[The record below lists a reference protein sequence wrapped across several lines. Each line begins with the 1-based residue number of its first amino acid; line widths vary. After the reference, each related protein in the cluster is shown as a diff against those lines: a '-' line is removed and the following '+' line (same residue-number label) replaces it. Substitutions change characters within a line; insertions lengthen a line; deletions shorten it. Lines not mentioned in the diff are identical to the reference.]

1 MQPAALIF
9 DLDGTLLDS
18 APDIHAVSNAVL
30 EQYGYAPLSFD
41 QVRSFIGHGVPHL
54 VDCLIKA
61 SGADPKD
68 GLAERMIPDF
78 NRIYEEAVTLTVPF
92 PGVHAALETLRAAGH
107 PLAICTNKPMGP
119 ARSTLGNFGLTP
131 LFDTVIGGDSLP
143 TRKPDPAPLRQALA
157 DLGGGPALYIGDSEV
172 DAETAQRAALPFVLF
187 TEGYRKTPVETLP
200 HARAFSDF
208 AVLPG
213 IVAGWPWDAR

>member
-41 QVRSFIGHGVPHL
+41 RVRSFIGHGVPHL
-54 VDCLIKA
+54 VGCLLEA
-61 SGADPKD
+61 SGAKPGGD
-68 GLAERMIPDF
+68 LAERMIPDF
-78 NRIYEEAVTLTVPF
+78 NRIYEQAVTLTVPF
-92 PGVHAALETLRAAGH
+92 PGVLAALHELRAAGH

-119 ARSTLGNFGLTP
+119 TRTTLGHFGLTP

-172 DAETAQRAALPFVLF
+172 DAETAQRAALPFLLF
-187 TEGYRKTPVETLP
+187 TEGYRKAAIENLP
-200 HARAFSDF
+200 HAAAFSDF
-208 AVLPG
+208 AALPG
-213 IVAGWPWDAR
+213 IVATWQWQAR